1 MSLDRHYDI
10 LPELVSLSGQDIV
23 SAPVD
28 FYVMKDIPAIKGKF
42 YIQKLI
48 EEGEHEHQD
57 FKYAISDARKIA
69 RSISAFA
76 NNDGGRLLV
85 GVKDNGNIA
94 GIPNEEDIYML
105 EYAAE
110 AYCVP
115 PQKIDITAFKVEH
128 GAIVLRASVAK
139 SDVRPVYVK
148 EEKNKL
154 VAYYRVK
161 DENIMVHPLLVEAW
175 KLQAQTSGQL
185 FTLSVAEK
193 SLLKFLEDSPL
204 STMEEYI
211 FATHTSRITAESVIT
226 RLLAA
231 GIITMEHT
239 PSGFKLKLV

>member
-23 SAPVD
+23 LAPVD

-105 EYAAE
+105 EYAMLWQFE
-110 AYCVP
+110 
-115 PQKIDITAFKVEH
+115 
-128 GAIVLRASVAK
+128 
-139 SDVRPVYVK
+139 
-148 EEKNKL
+148 
-154 VAYYRVK
+154 
-161 DENIMVHPLLVEAW
+161 
-175 KLQAQTSGQL
+175 QL
-185 FTLSVAEK
+185 NSCCC
-193 SLLKFLEDSPL
+193 
-204 STMEEYI
+204 
-211 FATHTSRITAESVIT
+211 
-226 RLLAA
+226 
-231 GIITMEHT
+231 
-239 PSGFKLKLV
+239 